1 MALTNK
7 DSAQSSFA
15 PHNGSHSQ
23 TEVPL
28 GTGQLL
34 LANGLA
40 ILTAGK
46 GGLSSLS
53 YGLWPPEVGPGY
65 RPKLRPT
72 YSRTQCQ
79 QHSCILSQNGPRW
92 PQKLSFH
99 GDTAWLKKIIFATT
113 ASKRSRKRRAPAA
126 GLAWEKTKEIPGVSA
141 GRDGPEWP
149 LHRGPSAGPGQ
160 LRHHVFG
167 AGPQMNANVV
177 KEFIPGEIAIRT
189 DSIPSSSVPC
199 RRCPSAGPRRIP
211 RTHLSSPTS
220 SDSAVM
226 PTTISARTS
235 RRY

>member
-1 MALTNK
+1 MVLCK
-7 DSAQSSFA
+7 
-15 PHNGSHSQ
+15 
-23 TEVPL
+23 
-28 GTGQLL
+28 
-34 LANGLA
+34 
-40 ILTAGK
+40 
-46 GGLSSLS
+46 
-53 YGLWPPEVGPGY
+53 
-65 RPKLRPT
+65 
-72 YSRTQCQ
+72 

-99 GDTAWLKKIIFATT
+99 GGTAWLKKIIFATT

-177 KEFIPGEIAIRT
+177 KEFIPGEIVIRT

-199 RRCPSAGPRRIP
+199 RRCPSAGPRRIQ